1 MSYGNAAFR
10 SDNMDFKKKLDAAV
24 YLQLKNICWY
34 TMKSERQ
41 NENNFLFLYLI
52 IIVWDLIFTRA
63 LYRGIW
69 MHIQRVYSMLRD

>member
-24 YLQLKNICWY
+24 YLQLKNICRY

-41 NENNFLFLYLI
+41 NENNFLFL
-52 IIVWDLIFTRA
+52 
-63 LYRGIW
+63 
-69 MHIQRVYSMLRD
+69 